1 MDDNGGFVNIMAETG
16 HARNVANLGTMI
28 AFCVGYGGDYKP
40 SNVAIEIPSLQAL
53 LAQAQAALD
62 DVQAKV
68 APWKNKVADRE
79 NVYLGIRPL
88 TTQIL
93 AAFDASGAAGNKVD
107 NMRTFQRQVH
117 GARAKALPA
126 DNPDTVEDE
135 SKGNSVAHLSYV
147 QVAESFSQMIQIA
160 MAEPL
165 YTPNEAHLTVAT
177 LQARLA
183 AMETANTDVV
193 DAAVPLSNSR
203 IARNEVLYE
212 SDANLCDRAALVKKY
227 VKSLYGAT
235 SPQYEQVS
243 GLEFKRR

>member
-1 MDDNGGFVNIMAETG
+1 MAETG

-28 AFCVGYGGDYKP
+28 AFCVGYGGVYKP
-40 SNVAIEIPSLQAL
+40 SNPVIEIPSLQNL

-93 AAFDASGAAGNKVD
+93 AAFDASGAAANKVD
-107 NMRTFQRQVH
+107 NMKTFQRQVH
-117 GARAKALPA
+117 GARAKALPLDDPA
-126 DNPDTVEDE
+126 TPEDE

-160 MAEPL
+160 MAEPV
-165 YTPNEAHLTVAT
+165 YAPNEAHLQIAT

-183 AMETANTDVV
+183 AMEAANTDVV

-203 IARNEVLYE
+203 ISRNEVLYT
-212 SDANLCDRAALVKKY
+212 DDTGLCDVAALVKKY
-227 VKSLYGAT
+227 VKSIYGAT

-243 GLEFKRR
+243 GLKFTLPRTR